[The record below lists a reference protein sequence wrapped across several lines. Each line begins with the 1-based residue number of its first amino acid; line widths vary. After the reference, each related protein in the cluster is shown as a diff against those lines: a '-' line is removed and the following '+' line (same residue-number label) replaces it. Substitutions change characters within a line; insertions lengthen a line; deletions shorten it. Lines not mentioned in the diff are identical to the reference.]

1 MTKAEAK
8 LIREAKEL
16 LEQSLTGKR
25 YGVRDLTDRER
36 FEAQREAWRLLT
48 RALGEDPA

>member
-1 MTKAEAK
+1 MTKAEVK

-25 YGVRDLTDRER
+25 HGVRDLTDQER
-36 FEAQREAWRLLT
+36 FEVQYEAWRLIT
-48 RALGEDPA
+48 RALGEDPS

>member
-25 YGVRDLTDRER
+25 HGRDLPDQGR

>member
-25 YGVRDLTDRER
+25 YGRDLTDQER

-48 RALGEDPA
+48 RALGEEPA